1 MLERGAGLNV
11 DDAVKQSLGMGLDHA
26 RLVSEASAMG
36 LDTEAVVLAYARD
49 YVDRKM
55 REWAE
60 SAGVGY

>member
-1 MLERGAGLNV
+1 V
-11 DDAVKQSLGMGLDHA
+11 DDSVKQALGMGLDHA

-60 SAGVGY
+60 TAGVGY